1 MLSVCLVSPS
11 ILSSFSPMTT
21 CFLSVYSPSIL
32 SFLCP
37 SYYFLSVCL
46 ISLSF
51 DTSFCPCDSISFCPS
66 CQSLF
71 SLIHLYVV
79 YLWAF
84 CLSSPSLL
92 SLVLLFLRF
101 SLSPLLSHIDC
112 CDRTTE
118 SSCEGTKHN
127 ITFLTF
133 YWWYSIAGVDSRQ
146 ELQYACRQTI
156 GSHGPIKG
164 RQQAR
169 TTGYL

>member
-1 MLSVCLVSPS
+1 MLSFCLQSFHS
-11 ILSSFSPMTT
+11 IFLMSVLLLSFCLSYQSFLWYVLLSVWLYF
-21 CFLSVYSPSIL
+21 FLSVLSVSFFTHPSI
-32 SFLCP
+32 
-37 SYYFLSVCL
+37 
-46 ISLSF
+46 
-51 DTSFCPCDSISFCPS
+51 
-66 CQSLF
+66 
-71 SLIHLYVV
+71 V